1 MDSSI
6 AGQTGSIAGQT
17 GYQYQKIIEKNTK
30 MGDER
35 WLPPTASC
43 SRIISVTLCKNDL

>member
-1 MDSSI
+1 MVPDK
-6 AGQTGSIAGQT
+6 
-17 GYQYQKIIEKNTK
+17 YKKIIEKNTNLS
-30 MGDER
+30 GER